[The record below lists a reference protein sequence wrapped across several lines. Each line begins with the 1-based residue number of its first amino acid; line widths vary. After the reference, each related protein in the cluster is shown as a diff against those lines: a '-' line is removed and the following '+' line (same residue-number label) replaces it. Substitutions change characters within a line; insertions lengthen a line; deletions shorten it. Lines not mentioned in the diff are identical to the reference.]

1 MRQKHNFKI
10 DWQQKIFQKED
21 MEVANRPIKRCSI
34 SLVIGKCKLEREWDI
49 RKRKHFLKP

>member
-10 DWQQKIFQKED
+10 GWQQKIFQKEN

-34 SLVIGKCKLEREWDI
+34 SLVTGKCKLEKGKLGRGNI
-49 RKRKHFLKP
+49 S

>member
-1 MRQKHNFKI
+1 MRQKHNYKI

-34 SLVIGKCKLEREWDI
+34 SLVTGKYKLERGWDI
-49 RKRKHFLKP
+49 RKRKHSLKT

>member
-1 MRQKHNFKI
+1 MRQKQDFKI

-34 SLVIGKCKLEREWDI
+34 SLVIGKCKLERGWDI